1 MIGRVAELCH
11 QYYGQVMI
19 WYQGADMLTQYVVV
33 LASFIAVL
41 MFSAMMYLSR
51 FTR

>member
-1 MIGRVAELCH
+1 MIGRMAELYD
-11 QYYGQVMI
+11 QYYGQLMI

-33 LASFIAVL
+33 VASFVAVFML
-41 MFSAMMYLSR
+41 SAMMYLSR